1 MQCKS
6 WNSLFMLGV
15 SAIVVVATTTG
26 CVRARRP
33 LPPEVVTT
41 TQYIDDRAVIVHR
54 SDDNQRRYYRDN
66 DGKLYYVDDGGA
78 VHSIDRNVRV
88 ERGTAGLY
96 YIVDD
101 DNDRYYTNEEG
112 RLYYRD
118 TSGGVIHIEES
129 GAGRV
134 IDPLPILRGESYPR
148 IEHVRSLDYCNDTW
162 RKCNS
167 SCGRSSGLNSKRSCY
182 SDCDY
187 QREQCLKPY

>member
-1 MQCKS
+1 MQRKRGLSC
-6 WNSLFMLGV
+6 LILGM
-15 SAIVVVATTTG
+15 AALLVVAVTTG
-26 CVRARRP
+26 CVRNRRP
-33 LPPEVVTT
+33 PPPDVVTT
-41 TQYIDDRAVIVHR
+41 SNNSDDRAVIVHR
-54 SDDNQRRYYRDN
+54 NDEGPRRYYRDN
-66 DGKLYYVDDGGA
+66 NGKLYYVDEAGS

-101 DNDRYYTNEEG
+101 DNDRYYTNTEG

-118 TSGGVIHIEES
+118 SSGGAIHIEES

-162 RKCNS
+162 RKCNT
-167 SCGRSSGLNSKRSCY
+167 SCDRSSGLSSKRTCFG
-182 SDCDY
+182 DCDY
-187 QREQCLKPY
+187 QREQCLQPY